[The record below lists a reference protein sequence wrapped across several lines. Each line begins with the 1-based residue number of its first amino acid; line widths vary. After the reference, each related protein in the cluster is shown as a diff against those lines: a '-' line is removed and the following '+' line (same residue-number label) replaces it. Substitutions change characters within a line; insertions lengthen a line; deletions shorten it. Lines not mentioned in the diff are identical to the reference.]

1 MRTGTKQQL
10 KQGAATALLQYFP
23 PFSSLFRTYVVLPY
37 YSAEIKGGGGDGEE
51 RFCLLLLLSVRT
63 VPPSLPFG
71 RGSAPCFFPQPSPPL
86 FRRESPSDSKLSLMA
101 LLLLGKLAISI
112 PEWDSAQDFGW
123 RPKKGRGRGGR
134 KEATIEEER
143 RRREGVAF

>member
-1 MRTGTKQQL
+1 M
-10 KQGAATALLQYFP
+10 
-23 PFSSLFRTYVVLPY
+23 VLPY
-37 YSAEIKGGGGDGEE
+37 YSAEIKGGGGGDGEE

-63 VPPSLPFG
+63 PFLLEEVAHLVSFPP
-71 RGSAPCFFPQPSPPL
+71 PSPPL

-101 LLLLGKLAISI
+101 LLLWGKLAISI

-134 KEATIEEER
+134 KEGRRPLEEER